1 MLANVLMDEAEAVIS
16 LGTKIHRLQRG
27 LLILLDLIH
36 RESERDCLKSP
47 NRAQIEAL
55 GVGKSGQSTIP

>member
-1 MLANVLMDEAEAVIS
+1 MLASVLMDEAEAVIS

-36 RESERDCLKSP
+36 RAAEKAYSRKL
-47 NRAQIEAL
+47 RVA
-55 GVGKSGQSTIP
+55 